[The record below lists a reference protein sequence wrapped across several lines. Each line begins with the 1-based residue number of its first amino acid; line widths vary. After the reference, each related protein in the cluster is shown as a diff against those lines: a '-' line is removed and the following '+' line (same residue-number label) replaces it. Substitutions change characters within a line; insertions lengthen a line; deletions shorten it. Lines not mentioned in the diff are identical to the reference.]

1 MICSFQD
8 IDNLYLIMDLYR
20 GGDLRYHLNKFKHFS
35 EEQSKFFLSN
45 IIIGLEYIH
54 SKNILHRDIKP
65 ENLVFDDKG
74 YLYITDFGIAKIY
87 HENNSKET
95 SGTPGYMAPE
105 VICSKNHNFSV
116 DFFALGVILFEL
128 IFCKRPYNGK
138 NKKEIKLDI
147 LSKNIKICKNDIP
160 FNWNFSVCDLVNG
173 LLERKQDKR
182 LGFKGIFEI
191 KEHKWFDDIYWNKI
205 NKKEITSPYIP
216 KIGFNYDK
224 KFCNAEEKIG
234 EETME
239 KYNKIKLNDDY
250 KILFENYTC
259 LNFNN
264 NLFFKRKNKF
274 KIGTKN
280 SFFNDKTFSLDFFNK
295 NKIINKNIN
304 LNNSFYRKKT
314 NYQKKSEN
322 KNNSYY
328 NNLSNLNFLRRTSSF
343 NMKKEN
349 ENLYFLKIIN
359 QENKRI
365 KNFLPKIQKITKS
378 SSVDNIL
385 LKEKS
390 KTIEISNKLKKNFK
404 NPYAFKNYK

>member
-8 IDNLYLIMDLYR
+8 IDNLYLIMDLLK
-20 GGDLRYHLNKFKHFS
+20 GGDLRYHINKYKHFS
-35 EEQSKFFLSN
+35 EEQSKFFISN

-138 NKKEIKLDI
+138 NKKEIKIDI
-147 LSKNIKICKNDIP
+147 LSKNIKINKNDIP
-160 FNWNFSVCDLVNG
+160 FSWNFSVCDLVNG

-191 KEHKWFDDIYWNKI
+191 KEHKWFSDISWNKI
-205 NKKEITSPYIP
+205 NKKEIISPYIP
-216 KIGFNYDK
+216 KVGFNYDK

-250 KILFENYTC
+250 KIIFDNYTC
-259 LNFNN
+259 FNFNDN
-264 NLFFKRKNKF
+264 FFLKRNSKF
-274 KIGTKN
+274 KIGKKN
-280 SFFNDKTFSLDFFNK
+280 SFFKDKTFSLAFFNN
-295 NKIINKNIN
+295 NKIINQNIN
-304 LNNSFYRKKT
+304 MNNSFYKNKINFKKKIF
-314 NYQKKSEN
+314 N
-322 KNNSYY
+322 NNSYY
-328 NNLSNLNFLRRTSSF
+328 NKVSNLNNLRRTSSF

-349 ENLYFLKIIN
+349 ENLYFLKIVN
-359 QENKRI
+359 QENRKL
-365 KNFLPKIQKITKS
+365 NNYLPKIKKMTKS

-385 LKEKS
+385 LNEKS
-390 KTIEISNKLKKNFK
+390 KTIEVNNILKKQLR
-404 NPYAFKNYK
+404 NPYAFKKL